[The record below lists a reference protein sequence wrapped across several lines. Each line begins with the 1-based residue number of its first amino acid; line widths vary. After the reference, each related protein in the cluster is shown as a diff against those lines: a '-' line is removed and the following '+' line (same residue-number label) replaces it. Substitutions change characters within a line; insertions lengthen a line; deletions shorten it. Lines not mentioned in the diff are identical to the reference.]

1 MGLVFRALP
10 TWLVGLAILCAVQPL
25 ASGNVHAQDVE
36 ELQSRVADLFNRSC
50 ARVGCHAG
58 SDPQMGMS
66 LEEDLFFPHTVDQPS
81 RERPELKLVDPGAP
95 DSSYLV
101 MKVTDHPDIIGMRM
115 PMTGNT
121 LSEAEVGTITDWIE
135 ALDEVDVA
143 AQTQA
148 APPKTASAFDGWK
161 VVNLPTTRMVDAKTW
176 LFLIS
181 HRFNPELTAGYEAFY
196 GLDGSSIIFLNLGY
210 APTSD
215 LLFVLGRSNA
225 SDNVELQAKYRLME
239 QTLDGSRPLSIAAH
253 SSVNWVTEAPVGED
267 RFRSDAFKFT
277 GQVILSRELRRGV
290 GLAVVP
296 GILFNP
302 AENKDDDGPL
312 VTVGLGGR
320 WRFHQNLSLVAEW
333 VPIVSGYTRTTTFG
347 NDIRFDSW
355 GGGLEIAVGGHI
367 FQIVLTNSV
376 GLTTDQYL
384 RGGDLDIREPDMRL
398 GFNIYRLLRF

>member
-384 RGGDLDIREPDMRL
+384 RGGDLDIREPEMRL